1 MYMARLH
8 FVSYSMKQSMCVV
21 LPSLPIDLLCVA
33 GETGDCKAG
42 TGGRRSSSNCSS
54 LSTTY
59 RRDRRALAS
68 PPLTLCRRNR
78 GHSFR
83 KVYKAMGTLC
93 KQQQQQEEAA
103 VEEAGVQAIAS
114 KSHGSDDNNDDDDVV
129 VTVDMNQWP
138 KPLSPLSGDIGKG
151 IELQRALKAEAS
163 MASQPAFS
171 PSDIIY
177 QDEWLFVI
185 NKPSGIYAGHVLET
199 VTSMLSPKKQCEE
212 VSEVVEED
220 STG

>member
-1 MYMARLH
+1 MRDLPRLPNLSRFHRSKRVPFQVCSLTYYDKRSGSPIPNLSMYMARLH

-93 KQQQQQEEAA
+93 KQQQQQE
-103 VEEAGVQAIAS
+103 GCG
-114 KSHGSDDNNDDDDVV
+114 GSVYV
-129 VTVDMNQWP
+129 
-138 KPLSPLSGDIGKG
+138 
-151 IELQRALKAEAS
+151 
-163 MASQPAFS
+163 
-171 PSDIIY
+171 IIHY
-177 QDEWLFVI
+177 KREI
-185 NKPSGIYAGHVLET
+185 
-199 VTSMLSPKKQCEE
+199 
-212 VSEVVEED
+212 
-220 STG
+220 